1 MSRRGVTCRVQHDQ
15 KRGSGNFSRR
25 NTRESGMS
33 TTLSC
38 CLRGSWCGTAGT
50 TGSCQLRRAERTFSL
65 VVWLLSA
72 ADTRLYGLADW
83 PRGRPLIGQRSTSK
97 LPACSPSVSLSRHVP
112 ACPGP
117 GRNASLRHAR
127 SPFTCL
133 QVAESELRIGEKRE
147 TELNTVIQMIRHSA
161 TFFSVV
167 ALASNFF
174 WSRLLFIKNGC
185 TDPMN

>member
-38 CLRGSWCGTAGT
+38 CLRGSWCGT
-50 TGSCQLRRAERTFSL
+50 GSCQPEGGTHF
-65 VVWLLSA
+65 LSRCLA
-72 ADTRLYGLADW
+72 SECCRHEALWIGGLA
-83 PRGRPLIGQRSTSK
+83 PRPATHRSTVK
-97 LPACSPSVSLSRHVP
+97 FQTVYIESRSTRRHGQLVP
-112 ACPGP
+112 ACPG
-117 GRNASLRHAR
+117 GNASLRHAR

-133 QVAESELRIGEKRE
+133 QVAESELRIGEKRG

-167 ALASNFF
+167 ALQATFF
-174 WSRLLFIKNGC
+174 GPGFYSSKMVALIL
-185 TDPMN
+185 